1 MDLLRLI
8 EEDHKNVRSL
18 QSQCRVT
25 IRCRIVQMGRQIH
38 LDKLIGELPLPT
50 DVKKYVKL
58 EYL

>member
-8 EEDHKNVRSL
+8 EQDHKNVRSL
-18 QSQCRVT
+18 QSHCCVA
-25 IRCRIVQMGRQIH
+25 IRCRIVEMGRQIH
-38 LDKLIGELPLPT
+38 LDKLIDELPLPM